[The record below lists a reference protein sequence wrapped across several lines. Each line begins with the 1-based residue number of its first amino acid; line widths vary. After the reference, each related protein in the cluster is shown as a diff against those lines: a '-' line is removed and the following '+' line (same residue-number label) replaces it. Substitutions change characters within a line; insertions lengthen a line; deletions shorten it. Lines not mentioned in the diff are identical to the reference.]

1 VRRSKSEQLMS
12 ALGQKH
18 IWEGATDVRFTPNS
32 GHWNSAAKRLLCAK
46 SGHYAVQQLIALIGG
61 MHCWMFASS
70 WRGL

>member
-1 VRRSKSEQLMS
+1 VKNLNPVS
-12 ALGQKH
+12 ALPPKANIDQHGRN
-18 IWEGATDVRFTPNS
+18 VRFV
-32 GHWNSAAKRLLCAK
+32 AK